1 MARIRFPVRG
11 RSGSTRQ
18 YTGAAPVPPP
28 SGPPTC
34 KTRRRRLA
42 LIACALAV
50 FVVAGVPVYVAP
62 QVEIMDLHPQRR
74 ADAIF
79 VLGGGAYERYP
90 YALELALLDFA
101 PRVVLSNPRGDK
113 DVWMTDLCASHR
125 YDFPVTCFE
134 PDPSTTRGEAQEL
147 RRLADLYGWKSVI
160 VVTSIPHISR
170 ARFILDRCF
179 DGELIMASSPE
190 DISLSYWA
198 WTYAYQTAGYVRAF
212 SHTGC

>member
-11 RSGSTRQ
+11 RAGSTQ
-18 YTGAAPVPPP
+18 LDTGATPAPTP
-28 SGPPTC
+28 SATP
-34 KTRRRRLA
+34 KRRTRRRRLA
-42 LIACALAV
+42 LIACTLAA

-62 QVEIMDLHPQRR
+62 QVEIMDSYPERR
-74 ADAIF
+74 ADVIF

-101 PRVVLSNPRGDK
+101 PRVVMSNPRGSRDL
-113 DVWMTDLCASHR
+113 WMTDLCDAQR
-125 YDFPVTCFE
+125 YDFPITCFE

-147 RRLADLYGWKSVI
+147 RRLADLYGWESII
-160 VVTSIPHISR
+160 VVTSVPHISR

-179 DGELIMASSPE
+179 DGELVMAASPE
-190 DISLSYWA
+190 TISLSYWA

-212 SHTGC
+212 SHMGC